1 MKNLFL
7 FLFATLLFIN
17 INAQTTAQ
25 VTFQVDMNDVVD
37 PFTTP
42 EVNGNFN
49 SWCGNCW
56 AMSDSNGDNIWDV
69 MGIVDINTDYEFKF
83 SADSWG
89 IQESLLPG
97 SPCTVTNFG
106 FTNRTLNVSGD
117 TTLPVFCW
125 ESCSDCGSGPSSY
138 NVTFEV
144 DMRNVTDP
152 YTTPEVNGN
161 FNGWCGSCWAMSDN
175 NNDSIWEFTTIFAPG
190 DSLEFKYSAD
200 NWSIQ
205 EELDS
210 NLSCIT
216 INYDPSAPNG
226 WGYVNRVAVVNSDTV
241 FSSPWNAC
249 SIQTIGCTDSSASNY
264 DSSADADD
272 GSCLYSVVFNVDM
285 NCDTTTFGFVHLES
299 PYFGW
304 CGGCV
309 PMSDTDGDGIHTVT
323 VDLPLGDFEYKYAV
337 DSFAGQEDLIDD
349 MLNGGSC
356 APITDY
362 NSYANRQLT
371 VSNWNLVWEENFSG
385 TTLNDSVWTHEIG
398 SGSQYGLWGWG
409 NGEQQFYQPSNTEV
423 NNGNLKITAQQE
435 PNGLIDSWGNSYNLS
450 SSRIMSKD
458 KMEFRYGKI
467 EARIKTINGEGFWPA
482 FWMLPSGG
490 SWPCDGE
497 IDIMEQW
504 GSDLPTTIT
513 TGAAH
518 IGSCPGTSSY
528 NSFNHNST
536 NGNYA
541 DDFHMYAVIWQED
554 YIAWYVDG
562 VKVHSISPSSFSSI
576 PGQHSWP
583 FNSNQWY
590 LIINLAIDQNGPNG
604 NTQFPSSIEVDYI
617 KIYENNV
624 NNPQSLNYNFQT
636 GLIANDVYGSCDS
649 CVTSGSTLSQID
661 LPISWDDTTVNYTTT
676 PFGGINSNLS
686 TDPLDSTNNV
696 LMTDRTAGSPTWA
709 GTTLSTPNGL
719 ANAIPFASGSTK
731 ISANIYSPFFGV
743 VVRLKAEDHTDPTKS
758 VETEATIT
766 TANGWSTLVFDF
778 SNEAPGTATIDFSY
792 NYDMLSI
799 FFDFG
804 NVPSSS
810 TIYYLDSI
818 AFGDMIFGVSGCTDT
833 LAYNYNP
840 SATFDN
846 GSCIFLGCMDS
857 LALNYDSLATV
868 DDGSCFYICATPPSE
883 SFENGF
889 GYWQSYFSWVRTM
902 GSTFTPNTGPSS
914 AFDGDWYAY
923 VESSFLNPGVSV
935 WMDAGCVDLTTWNNP
950 YFSFAYHMYGAT
962 IGSLE
967 VKISTDGGNSWTT
980 EWSKS
985 GDQGNNWK
993 EADIDLSSY
1002 SMYSYIKVRVFA
1014 TVLAGEQGDIA
1025 LDLLRFADLL
1035 PGCIDT
1041 NALNYDSIAGIDDG
1055 SCIYPELTVLSNI
1068 SSPSC
1073 YGDIDGSIDL
1083 TVSGGTPPYSY
1094 LWNNG
1099 ETTEDIFLLSSDT
1112 FSVIIT
1118 DALGGSVLDT
1128 FFVTPTDSII
1138 TSVTIVNASDSLTS
1152 DGAIYTSITGGTPPF
1167 TYFWNDGSN
1176 FFSDTT
1182 DYLLNISYGTY
1193 NQYVIDFNNCFLL
1206 NTFNVSVDI
1215 DTCLYGCMDFNS
1227 VNYDSLATCD
1237 DGSCSPFIY
1246 GCTDPS
1252 ALNYYPGANTDD
1264 GSCFYPNCSNPIPSG
1279 LSVNWTTDT
1288 KASVS
1293 WDNMND
1299 MSCMVFKYF
1308 VRYRVVN
1315 SDGTYGN
1322 WVTKSAGVGNGLC
1335 NFGLNTTEKRLQLLT
1350 AATTYQFKMKAFY
1363 CGGTESGYSS
1373 PATFTT
1379 GADCPP
1385 MTNLSVT
1392 TFNGNQAKA
1401 TFSWDTTGAYVFA
1414 RIALRVDTTGAAWG
1428 TAGGFGIYYP
1438 TLTANKFGLT
1448 PGQSYRA
1455 QGRTFCDSNVTSYR
1469 STWTT
1474 PVLWTQPGTL
1484 IRMESTSQIKN
1495 LDVYPNPSKDI
1506 FNIRFVS
1513 ETIQDLSIRVINIM
1527 GELVYQENASKF
1539 IGEYTKKIDLGDY
1552 SKGVY
1557 FLEITTDKDLVNRK
1571 IVIQ

>member
-1 MKNLFL
+1 MKNF
-7 FLFATLLFIN
+7 FYLFIILIFN
-17 INAQTTAQ
+17 LNLFSQNTAQ
-25 VTFQVDMNDVVD
+25 VTFQVDMTDVVD

-56 AMSDSNGDNIWDV
+56 AMSDSNGDNIWEV
-69 MGIVDINTDYEFKF
+69 VGTININTDYEFKF

-117 TTLPVFCW
+117 TTLPAFCW
-125 ESCSDCGSGPSSY
+125 ESCLDCGSGPSSY

-152 YTTPEVNGN
+152 FTTPEVNGN
-161 FNGWCGSCWAMSDN
+161 FNGWCGSCWTMSDN

-226 WGYVNRVAVVNSDTV
+226 WGYVNRVAIVNSDTI
-241 FSSPWNAC
+241 FSSPWNSC
-249 SIQTIGCTDSSASNY
+249 SNLTNGCTDSLASNY
-264 DSSADADD
+264 DPTANTDD

-285 NCDTTTFGFVHLES
+285 NCDTTIFGFVHLES

-309 PMSDTDGDGIHTVT
+309 QMSDPDGDNIHSVI

-337 DSFAGQEDLIDD
+337 DYFSSQEDLIDD
-349 MLNGGSC
+349 MLNGGTC

-362 NSYANRQLT
+362 NTYANRQLT
-371 VSNWNLVWEENFSG
+371 VS
-385 TTLNDSVWTHEIG
+385 TG
-398 SGSQYGLWGWG
+398 S
-409 NGEQQFYQPSNTEV
+409 
-423 NNGNLKITAQQE
+423 I
-435 PNGLIDSWGNSYNLS
+435 
-450 SSRIMSKD
+450 
-458 KMEFRYGKI
+458 
-467 EARIKTINGEGFWPA
+467 
-482 FWMLPSGG
+482 
-490 SWPCDGE
+490 
-497 IDIMEQW
+497 
-504 GSDLPTTIT
+504 
-513 TGAAH
+513 
-518 IGSCPGTSSY
+518 
-528 NSFNHNST
+528 
-536 NGNYA
+536 A
-541 DDFHMYAVIWQED
+541 D
-554 YIAWYVDG
+554 
-562 VKVHSISPSSFSSI
+562 
-576 PGQHSWP
+576 
-583 FNSNQWY
+583 
-590 LIINLAIDQNGPNG
+590 
-604 NTQFPSSIEVDYI
+604 
-617 KIYENNV
+617 
-624 NNPQSLNYNFQT
+624 
-636 GLIANDVYGSCDS
+636 DVYGSCDS
-649 CVTSGSTLSQID
+649 CVTSGLSLTQID

-676 PFGGINSNLS
+676 PFGGINSSLS
-686 TDPLDSTNNV
+686 PDPLDSTNNV

-719 ANAIPFASGSTK
+719 ANAIAFASGSTK

-810 TIYYLDSI
+810 TIYYLDSV
-818 AFGDMIFGVSGCTDT
+818 AFGDFIFGQSGCTDSM
-833 LAYNYNP
+833 AYNYNP
-840 SATFDN
+840 LATLDD
-846 GSCIFLGCMDS
+846 GSCSYVGCTDS
-857 LALNYDSLATV
+857 TALNYDPNATA
-868 DDGSCFYICATPPSE
+868 DDGSCFYYCITPPSE
-883 SFENGF
+883 SFEYGF
-889 GYWQSYFSWVRTM
+889 GNWQSYFSWVRTM

-914 AFDGDWYAY
+914 AFDGNWYAY
-923 VESSFLNPGVSV
+923 VESSFLLPGVSV
-935 WMDAGCVDLTTWNNP
+935 WMDAGCVDLTSWNNP

-967 VKISTDGGNSWTT
+967 VKISIDGGNSWTT

-985 GDQGNNWK
+985 GDQGNNWN
-993 EADIDLSSY
+993 EADIDLSNY

-1014 TVLAGEQGDIA
+1014 TVLAGDEGDIA

-1035 PGCIDT
+1035 PGCVDT

-1073 YGDIDGSIDL
+1073 YGDIDGSIDI

-1094 LWNNG
+1094 IWSNG

-1112 FSVIIT
+1112 FSVIVS
-1118 DALGGSVLDT
+1118 DALGVSALDT
-1128 FFVTPTDSII
+1128 FFVSPTDSII

-1152 DGAIYTSITGGTPPF
+1152 DGAIYTSISGGTPPF

-1182 DYLLNISYGTY
+1182 DYLLNISHGTY
-1193 NQYVIDFNNCFLL
+1193 NQYIIDFNNCFLL

-1227 VNYDSLATCD
+1227 VNYDSSATCD

-1264 GSCFYPNCSNPIPSG
+1264 GSCFYPNCASPIPSG
-1279 LSVNWTTDT
+1279 LVVNWTTDT

-1373 PATFTT
+1373 PASFTT

-1385 MTNLSVT
+1385 MTNLGVQ
-1392 TFNGNQAKA
+1392 TFNSNQAKA

-1414 RIALRVDTTGAAWG
+1414 RIALRVDTTGATWG

-1438 TLTANKFGLT
+1438 TLTVNKFGLT

-1495 LDVYPNPSKDI
+1495 LDIYPNPSRDI

-1513 ETIQDLSIRVINIM
+1513 EKIQDLSIRVINIM
-1527 GELVYQENASKF
+1527 GELVYEEKANQF
-1539 IGEYTKKIDLGDY
+1539 IGEYTKKIDLTEN

-1557 FLEITTDKDLVNRK
+1557 FLEITTNKGVVNRK